1 MRLLSTLLAA
11 ALIFACSHAFAQA
24 SGLAGVTMRVV
35 DDLSGIDAVVLVLEL
50 EAAPAPADNTEDA
63 PDAERPAAEERE
75 SDDAAERDDTDSAER
90 PVPRPPA

>member
-50 EAAPAPADNTEDA
+50 EAAPADNTEDA
-63 PDAERPAAEERE
+63 ADAERPAAEELE
-75 SDDAAERDDTDSAER
+75 SDDAGERDDTDSAER